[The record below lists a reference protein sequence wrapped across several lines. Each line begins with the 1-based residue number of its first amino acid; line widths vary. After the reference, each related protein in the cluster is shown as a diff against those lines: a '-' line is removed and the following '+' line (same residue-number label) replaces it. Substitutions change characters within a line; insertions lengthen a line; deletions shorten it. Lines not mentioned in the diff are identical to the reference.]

1 MDAPDEMVE
10 AVAQAAHDAECGEP
24 ETCTMTL
31 EHYRDQ
37 ARAVLSVPALAEVF
51 ARDAQVREIVQSMR
65 TATVQ
70 GDVWAVVGRLSA
82 LYPEVASMLRD
93 GKGVDNSD
101 IMPGSEFDGP
111 VVL

>member
-1 MDAPDEMVE
+1 MSDENP
-10 AVAQAAHDAECGEP
+10 AQADDVRQMVYDVVRVWLDNTDAGRFTNEV
-24 ETCTMTL
+24 TN
-31 EHYRDQ
+31 
-37 ARAVLSVPALAEVF
+37 AVLSVPALAEVF